1 MDKKGYKPN
10 DIDYSSDEQT
20 KLGEI
25 LRLLEEHYSNATTEL
40 NFDNPFEL
48 LIATIL
54 AAQCTD
60 RQVNKVTPGLFSKYP
75 GPEDFAVLSP
85 EELGKEIYSCG
96 FYKTKSRNIIETCRL
111 LLAKHGGQVPND
123 MESLTSLP
131 GVGRK
136 TANVVLSCA
145 FGKDAIAVDT
155 HVFRVSNR
163 LGLATADDVLK
174 TEHQLMDN
182 IPREKWSEAH
192 HWLIYHGR
200 RVCHARKPDCD
211 NCFLQHLCRYR
222 NEGQASKKSESD
234 K

>member
-222 NEGQASKKSESD
+222 NEGQASKI
-234 K
+234 

>member
-155 HVFRVSNR
+155 HVFRVANR
-163 LGLATADDVLK
+163 LGLADANAKDV
-174 TEHQLMDN
+174 
-182 IPREKWSEAH
+182 
-192 HWLIYHGR
+192 
-200 RVCHARKPDCD
+200 
-211 NCFLQHLCRYR
+211 
-222 NEGQASKKSESD
+222 SKLSSNR
-234 K
+234 